1 MDAFFVVGPA
11 EDFLSAAFFGVAF
24 LRVGVAVA
32 GDFFAAF
39 SAADFL
45 PEDPFLPEDA
55 DDM

>member
-1 MDAFFVVGPA
+1 VDAFFFVGFA
-11 EDFLSAAFFGVAF
+11 AAFLEVAF

-55 DDM
+55 DAM